1 MENNIL
7 LAIFVLL
14 TASVALVPLAKAAGL
29 GTVLGYLAAGVLIGP
44 YGLGLVSDT
53 ETTRHIAEFGIV
65 MMLFLIGLELQPT
78 EIWRMRHKVLGLGV
92 TQILAT
98 SAVIAVLLTLAGI
111 GWNVAVIMGM
121 ALAMSSTAIA
131 LQTIEQRDITTT
143 DTGRAGLAV
152 LLVQDV
158 AIIPILAA
166 VPLLAIAGSGAAIDA
181 EVTQAVEAMNTPA
194 DWLLPLSV
202 IGAFVAALV
211 AGRYIVRPL
220 LSYVARTGLREA
232 FTAMGLAMVVGAALI
247 TQQLGLSP
255 ALGGF
260 IGGVLLADSEY
271 RHELE
276 SNLEPFKGLLLGLFF
291 ISVGMSIAF
300 SVLATE
306 PLRIAVLVVGLIVI
320 KVVILF
326 VLASFFR
333 MHFADRMLFSILLS
347 QAGEFAFVV
356 LQLARNENAIAAA
369 DYDTMSVAV
378 ALSMITTPL
387 LLLIFDKL
395 IVPRLGTPGPD
406 REGDDID
413 EHRKIVVLGYGR
425 FGQIVTRMLRTQGFD
440 MTLIDDDPVQIEL
453 VRRFG
458 VKVFYGDASRL
469 DLLHAAGVQRAELVV
484 IAVGGRDRIL
494 AIARNIH
501 RNFPHVTIAARA
513 VDRGHAHELM
523 AMGVEVFERET
534 FLSAVN
540 LGTKVL
546 VRLGHAP
553 EEARRLASAFE
564 AHDNQ
569 LLQDSFAVRGDET
582 AYVGMVR
589 HSMGLLTEAMHA
601 DSSASVVDKDDTKR
615 TE

>member
-7 LAIFVLL
+7 LVIFVLL
-14 TASVALVPLAKAAGL
+14 AASVALVPLAKAAGL

-44 YGLGLVSDT
+44 YGLRLVSDSD
-53 ETTRHIAEFGIV
+53 TTRHIAEFGIV
-65 MMLFLIGLELQPT
+65 MMLFLIGLDLQPR
-78 EIWRMRHKVLGLGV
+78 EIWRMRHKVVGLGV
-92 TQILAT
+92 TQIIAT
-98 SAVIAVLLTLAGI
+98 SAAIMLVLVLTGI
-111 GWNVAVIMGM
+111 YWNVALIMGM

-131 LQTIEQRDITTT
+131 MQTIEQRDITST
-143 DTGRAGLAV
+143 DTGRASLAV

-158 AIIPILAA
+158 AIIPVLAA
-166 VPLLAIAGSGAAIDA
+166 IPLLAIAGSGAAINA
-181 EVTQAVEAMNTPA
+181 EVSQAVESLDNPI
-194 DWLLPLSV
+194 DWLMPLSV
-202 IGAFVAALV
+202 VGAFIAALV
-211 AGRYIVRPL
+211 AGRYVVRPI
-220 LSYVARTGLREA
+220 LSYVARTGVREA
-232 FTAMGLAMVVGAALI
+232 FTAMGLAMVVGAAMI
-247 TQQLGLSP
+247 TQFLGLSP

-300 SVLATE
+300 SVLATD
-306 PLRIAVLVVGLIVI
+306 PLGIAMIVIGLVVI
-320 KVVILF
+320 KMVILF
-326 VLASFFR
+326 GLASIFR

-356 LQLARNENAIAAA
+356 LQLARTERAIATAQ
-369 DYDTMSVAV
+369 YDMMSVAV

-395 IVPRLGTPGPD
+395 IAPRLDGRAAGQPAD
-406 REGDDID
+406 AID
-413 EHRKIVVLGYGR
+413 ENRKIVVLGYGR
-425 FGQIVTRMLRTQGFD
+425 FGQIVTRMLRAQGFE

-469 DLLHAAGVQRAELVV
+469 ELLHSAGVQHAELVV

-494 AIARNIH
+494 AVARNIH
-501 RNFPHVTIAARA
+501 RHFPHVAIAARA
-513 VDRGHAHELM
+513 VDRGHAHDLM

-534 FLSAVN
+534 FLSAIN
-540 LGTKVL
+540 LGAKVL
-546 VRLGHAP
+546 VKLGRSP
-553 EEARRLASAFE
+553 EEAERLARAFE

-569 LLQDSFAVRGDET
+569 LLHDSFAVREDET
-582 AYVGMVR
+582 AYAGMVR
-589 HSMGLLTEAMHA
+589 TSMGLLTAAMSA
-601 DSSASVVDKDDTKR
+601 DPPPAAVDKDAAKR

>member
-7 LAIFVLL
+7 LVIFVLL
-14 TASVALVPLAKAAGL
+14 AASVALVPLAKAAGL

-44 YGLGLVSDT
+44 YGLRLVSDSD
-53 ETTRHIAEFGIV
+53 TTRHIAEFGIV
-65 MMLFLIGLELQPT
+65 MMLFLIGLDLQPR
-78 EIWRMRHKVLGLGV
+78 EIWRMRHKVVGLGV
-92 TQILAT
+92 TQIIAT
-98 SAVIAVLLTLAGI
+98 SAAIMLVLVLTGVY
-111 GWNVAVIMGM
+111 WNVALIMGM

-131 LQTIEQRDITTT
+131 MQTIEQRDITST
-143 DTGRAGLAV
+143 DTGRASLAV

-158 AIIPILAA
+158 AIIPVLAA
-166 VPLLAIAGSGAAIDA
+166 IPLLAIAGSGAAINA
-181 EVTQAVEAMNTPA
+181 EVSQAVESLDNPI
-194 DWLLPLSV
+194 DWLMPLSV
-202 IGAFVAALV
+202 VGAFIAALV
-211 AGRYIVRPL
+211 AGRYVVRPI
-220 LSYVARTGLREA
+220 LSYVARTGVREA
-232 FTAMGLAMVVGAALI
+232 FTAMGLAMVVGAAMI
-247 TQQLGLSP
+247 TQFLGLSP

-300 SVLATE
+300 SVLATD
-306 PLRIAVLVVGLIVI
+306 PLGIAMIVIGLVVI
-320 KVVILF
+320 KMVILF
-326 VLASFFR
+326 GLASIFR

-356 LQLARNENAIAAA
+356 LQLARTERAIATAQ
-369 DYDTMSVAV
+369 YDMMSVAV

-395 IVPRLGTPGPD
+395 IAPRLDGRAAGQPAD
-406 REGDDID
+406 AID
-413 EHRKIVVLGYGR
+413 ENRKIVVLGYGR
-425 FGQIVTRMLRTQGFD
+425 FGQIVTRMLRAQGFE

-469 DLLHAAGVQRAELVV
+469 ELLHSAGVQHAELVV

-494 AIARNIH
+494 AVARNIH
-501 RNFPHVTIAARA
+501 RHFPHVAIAARA
-513 VDRGHAHELM
+513 VDRGHAHDLM

-534 FLSAVN
+534 FLSAIN
-540 LGTKVL
+540 LGAKVL
-546 VRLGHAP
+546 VKLGRSP
-553 EEARRLASAFE
+553 EEAERLARAFE

-569 LLQDSFAVRGDET
+569 LLHDSFAVREDET
-582 AYVGMVR
+582 AYAGMVR
-589 HSMGLLTEAMHA
+589 TSMGLLTAAMSA
-601 DSSASVVDKDDTKR
+601 DPPPAAVDKDAAKR